1 MPGMP
6 RSLAICVCLGLLVGQ
21 GLSACSLPLPASTPL
36 PPSATPVPSDTPIP
50 APTPTATPAP
60 VAFLQQAADARRIGD
75 WESAE
80 ELYRQALSAAGDPG
94 DRAEAQL
101 GLATTLLQAGR
112 IPEAV
117 EAFNQL
123 VMSDPQPEQSAEAY
137 FLRAVA
143 HEELGQAG
151 EALQDYVQYVTLRP
165 GLLDAF
171 VQEKIGDLWRAG
183 GAPLDAIAAYRA
195 ALAAPRLEGDATLRV
210 KIGRALVEAN
220 DLDGALAEF
229 DALAVASADPSLL
242 ATLNFLS
249 GLALEQKGETAA
261 AQARYQDSI
270 QRFPEAYDAYS
281 GLVRLVD
288 AGVTVDDYLRGYID
302 YQAGAHEPAKLAL
315 DRAIARAPSAAA
327 FYYRALASLE
337 LGDVYGAIEDLRA
350 VVLQYP
356 DSTQRA
362 DAWLTLAKVRWTEL
376 DLYADSVQTY
386 LDFVASLPGHAE
398 APAAL
403 LAAGRVAERSGD
415 LGWAADIWLRIPAEY
430 PSSGEAFAG
439 AFQGG
444 IARYRQPAF
453 DQALAAFQ
461 TADTSSQ
468 DPAERAAALLWIGKA
483 RQALGDSAGA
493 GEAWRAAEAADP
505 TGYYSLRAGDLL
517 VGRAP
522 FQSLGVFDFT
532 TDADAERA
540 EAEAWLRST
549 FTVAGPEPLSDLGL
563 ALAADP
569 RWMRG
574 VEFMRLGLYGEAKA
588 ELESLRR
595 SVETDAEAT
604 YRLMHAL
611 LDLRMYPSAI
621 FASRQILRLAGMDD
635 AATLTAPVYFNH
647 IRFAAYF
654 GELILPAAAEA
665 GFDPL
670 FLLSVVR
677 QESLFEGYATSYAEA
692 RGLMQVIPST
702 GQQLAEELGWPPG
715 YTDQDLYRPMVSVR
729 FGTAYLLE
737 QRQRFEGDLVA
748 ALAAYNAGPGTAQ
761 IWKEIS
767 PNDPDLFLEV
777 IRIDQPHQYITT
789 IYEVFCRYRDLYA
802 GTT

>member
-1 MPGMP
+1 MPDMP
-6 RSLAICVCLGLLVGQ
+6 RPIAISVCLGLLLGQ
-21 GLSACSLPLPASTPL
+21 VLTACSLPVPASTPL
-36 PPSATPVPSDTPIP
+36 PPSATPAPSDTPIP

-60 VAFLQQAADARRIGD
+60 AAFVDQADDARRNGD

-80 ELYRQALSAAGDPG
+80 ELYRQALSAAGDFG
-94 DRAEAQL
+94 DGADAQL
-101 GLATTLLQAGR
+101 GLATTLLQAGK

-123 VMSDPQPEQSAEAY
+123 LASGPQAEQSAEAF

-143 HEELGQAG
+143 HEQLGQTG
-151 EALQDYVQYVTLRP
+151 EALQDYQQYLSRRP
-165 GLLDAF
+165 GVLDAF
-171 VQEKIGDLWRAG
+171 VQEKIGDLWRAV
-183 GAPLDAIAAYRA
+183 GAPLDAVAAYRA
-195 ALAAPRLEGDATLRV
+195 ALLAPRLGSHANLRV
-210 KIGRALVEAN
+210 KIGRALVEAD
-220 DLDGALAEF
+220 DLDGALAEY
-229 DALAVASADPSLL
+229 DALAASSTDPNLL
-242 ATLNFLS
+242 ATLNYLS
-249 GLALEQKGETAA
+249 GLALDQKGETAA
-261 AQARYQDSI
+261 AQARYLDSV

-288 AGVTVDDYLRGYID
+288 AGVYVDDYLRGYID
-302 YQAGAHEPAKLAL
+302 YQAGAYEPARLAL
-315 DRAIARAPSAAA
+315 DRAIASSPTAAA

-337 LGDVYGAIEDLRA
+337 LGDVYGAIEDLRT

-376 DLYADSVQTY
+376 DLYADSVETY
-386 LDFVASLPGHAE
+386 LDFVANLPGHAE

-415 LGWAADIWLRIPAEY
+415 LGRAADIWLRIPAEY
-430 PSSGEAFAG
+430 PSSTEAFA
-439 AFQGG
+439 ASFQGG
-444 IARYRQPAF
+444 IARFRQPAY

-461 TADTSSQ
+461 TAETASQ
-468 DPAERAAALLWIGKA
+468 DPADRAAALLWLGKS
-483 RQALGDSAGA
+483 RQALGDSTGA
-493 GEAWRAAEAADP
+493 GDAWRAAEAADP
-505 TGYYSLRAGDLL
+505 TGYYSLRAADLL
-517 VGRAP
+517 AGRAP

-569 RWMRG
+569 RWTRG
-574 VEFMRLGLYGEAKA
+574 VEFLQLGLYGDAKA
-588 ELESLRR
+588 EFESLRR

-611 LDLRMYPSAI
+611 LDLQMYPSAI
-621 FASRQILRLAGMDD
+621 FAARQILRLAGMDD
-635 AATLTAPVYFNH
+635 AATLSAPAYFNH
-647 IRFAAYF
+647 IRFAPYF

-665 GFDPL
+665 EFDPL

-692 RGLMQVIPST
+692 RGLMQVIPPT
-702 GQQLAEELGWPPG
+702 GEQLARELGWPPG
-715 YTDQDLYRPMVSVR
+715 YTDKDLYRPIVSVR

-737 QRQRFEGDLVA
+737 QRQRFDGDLVA
-748 ALAAYNAGPGTAQ
+748 ALAAYNAGPGNAL
-761 IWKEIS
+761 IWKEMA

-777 IRIDQPHQYITT
+777 IRLDQPHLYITT
-789 IYEVFCRYRDLYA
+789 IYEVFCHYRDLYA
-802 GTT
+802 S

>member
-1 MPGMP
+1 MP
-6 RSLAICVCLGLLVGQ
+6 RLIAISVCLGLLFGQ
-21 GLSACSLPLPASTPL
+21 LLAACSLPVPASTAL
-36 PPSATPVPSDTPIP
+36 PPSATPAPSDAPIP

-60 VAFLQQAADARRIGD
+60 AEFLDQADDARRNGD
-75 WESAE
+75 WETAE
-80 ELYRQALSAAGDPG
+80 GLFRQALSAAGDSSDG
-94 DRAEAQL
+94 ADAQL

-112 IPEAV
+112 ISEAV

-123 VMSDPQPEQSAEAY
+123 LASDPQPEQSTEAY

-143 HEELGQAG
+143 HEQLGQAG
-151 EALQDYVQYVTLRP
+151 EALQDYQQYLSLRP
-165 GLLDAF
+165 GVLDAF
-171 VQEKIGDLWRAG
+171 VQEKIGDLWRAA
-183 GAPLDAIAAYRA
+183 GAPLDAVAAYRA
-195 ALAAPRLEGDATLRV
+195 AVLAPRLQSDANLRV
-210 KIGRALVEAN
+210 KIGRALVEAD
-220 DLDGALAEF
+220 DLDGALAEYN
-229 DALAVASADPSLL
+229 ALAASSTDPSLL

-249 GLALEQKGETAA
+249 GLALEKKGETAA
-261 AQARYQDSI
+261 AQARYLDSV
-270 QRFPEAYDAYS
+270 QRFPEAYDTYS

-288 AGVTVDDYLRGYID
+288 AGVPVDDYLRGYID
-302 YQAGAHEPAKLAL
+302 HQAGAYEPAKLAL
-315 DRAIARAPSAAA
+315 DRAIASSPTAAA

-337 LGDVYGAIEDLRA
+337 LGDVYGAIEDLRT

-362 DAWLTLAKVRWTEL
+362 DAWLTLARIRWTEL
-376 DLYADSVQTY
+376 DLYADSVDTY
-386 LDFVASLPGHAE
+386 LDFVANLPGHAQ

-403 LAAGRVAERSGD
+403 FAAGRVAERSGD
-415 LGWAADIWLRIPAEY
+415 LGRAADIWLRIPAEY
-430 PSSGEAFAG
+430 PSSGEAFAA

-444 IARYRQPAF
+444 IARFRQPAY

-461 TADTSSQ
+461 IAETASQ
-468 DPAERAAALLWIGKA
+468 DSGERAAALLWLGKS
-483 RQALGDSAGA
+483 RQALGDSTGA

-505 TGYYSLRAGDLL
+505 TGYYSLRAADLL
-517 VGRAP
+517 AGRAP

-569 RWMRG
+569 RWTRG
-574 VEFMRLGLYGEAKA
+574 VEFLQLGLYGDAKS
-588 ELESLRR
+588 EFESLRR

-604 YRLMHAL
+604 YRLLHAL
-611 LDLRMYPSAI
+611 LGLRMYPSAI
-621 FASRQILRLAGMDD
+621 FAARQILRLAGMDD
-635 AATLTAPVYFNH
+635 AATQSAPVYFNH
-647 IRFAAYF
+647 IRFAPYF

-665 GFDPL
+665 EFDPL

-692 RGLMQVIPST
+692 RGLMQVIPPT
-702 GQQLAEELGWPPG
+702 GEQLARELGWPPG
-715 YTDQDLYRPMVSVR
+715 YTDKDLYRPIVSVR

-737 QRQRFEGDLVA
+737 QRQRFDGDLVA
-748 ALAAYNAGPGTAQ
+748 ALAAYNAGPGNAL
-761 IWKEIS
+761 IWKEMAPS
-767 PNDPDLFLEV
+767 DPDLFLEV
-777 IRIDQPHQYITT
+777 IRLDQPHLYITT

-802 GTT
+802 S